1 MKLILTGATGYVG
14 RRLLRHLLDAGARVV
29 APTRRPSALASDA
42 ISHPDRLQV
51 SSIDRLQDV
60 AWLIEPGDTLF
71 HLAALNEIV
80 CAQDPRAAFRVNAVA
95 SVELLHAAVARGA
108 GRFIYLSTAHVYGA
122 PLVGEIDER
131 TLPRPV
137 HPYAITHRTVED
149 YVLAAHRDGDLV
161 GTVFRLSN
169 AVGAPAA
176 PDVDRWSL
184 LANDLCRQAVQS
196 RRLTLKSTGLQE
208 RDFIPLTDVVSA
220 IEWAGSTS
228 RSSLGDGLFN
238 LGSGRSLRVL
248 DLACRIRELASERLA
263 TEIPLDVPAG
273 AAAPQPSLHFRIDQL
288 RAAGFHP
295 RGSLDAELLATLEC
309 CREWF

>member
-1 MKLILTGATGYVG
+1 MKFILTGATGYVG
-14 RRLLRHLLDAGARVV
+14 RRLLQHLLDAGQRVV
-29 APTRRPSALASDA
+29 APTRRPSALATCVS
-42 ISHPDRLQV
+42 SHPNQLQAAP
-51 SSIDRLQDV
+51 IDRLQDV
-60 AWLIEPGDTLF
+60 ASLIEPGDVVL

-80 CAQDPRAAFRVNAVA
+80 CAQDLLAAFHVNAVA
-95 SVELLHAAVARGA
+95 SVELLHAAVSRRAD
-108 GRFIYLSTAHVYGA
+108 RFIYLSTAHVYGA
-122 PLVGEIDER
+122 PLVGVINESM
-131 TLPRPV
+131 LPRPT

-149 YVLAAHRDGDLV
+149 YVLAAHRNGDLV

-208 RDFIPLTDVVSA
+208 RDFIPMTDVVRA
-220 IEWAGSTS
+220 IEWAASAS

-238 LGSGRSLRVL
+238 LGSGRSLRVI
-248 DLACRIRELASERLA
+248 DLARRIRELASELLSA
-263 TEIPLDVPAG
+263 DIPLDVPTGDAT
-273 AAAPQPSLHFRIDQL
+273 PQPSLHFHIDQL
-288 RAAGFHP
+288 RAAGFDLN
-295 RGSLDAELLATLEC
+295 GSLDAELLATLEC